1 MSDHKEP
8 ETVPQTRRAA
18 GEGAYIPLSELHAFP
33 GHPFKVMR
41 DAAMEELVQSVR
53 ANGVLSRIIVRPRRA
68 GGYEIIA
75 GHRRCEA
82 ARLAGLT
89 EVPAEVRRD
98 LDDDAAVIAM
108 IETNLKQRTRLL
120 PSERALA
127 YRMMRDALAH
137 QGVSSG
143 NGRHTREEIA
153 DKYGESPRQ
162 VARFIRLTSL
172 NRPLLELV
180 DRGKLQ
186 MGAAVEISYL
196 DTETQCWVMDHF
208 EATGRTPAI
217 AQARE
222 LRRAYGEGALT
233 QEAFAGIMLLRE
245 EGKVAGGE
253 KGFVRRMREE
263 YFPNMTAGDVMEK
276 LRELVEA
283 YQRRQNLNL

>member
-1 MSDHKEP
+1 
-8 ETVPQTRRAA
+8 
-18 GEGAYIPLSELHAFP
+18 
-33 GHPFKVMR
+33 
-41 DAAMEELVQSVR
+41 
-53 ANGVLSRIIVRPRRA
+53 
-68 GGYEIIA
+68 
-75 GHRRCEA
+75 
-82 ARLAGLT
+82 
-89 EVPAEVRRD
+89 
-98 LDDDAAVIAM
+98 
-108 IETNLKQRTRLL
+108 
-120 PSERALA
+120 
-127 YRMMRDALAH
+127 MRDALAH

-233 QEAFAGIMLLRE
+233 QEAFAGIMLRE

-253 KGFVRRMREE
+253 KDFVRRMREE
-263 YFPNMTAGDVMEK
+263 YFQMCIRDSEGLAFPALFSRFKIIHDFAVHPLSPFHADFSIAQIRVK
-276 LRELVEA
+276 I
-283 YQRRQNLNL
+283 NLFLMQIRIILHEYF

>member
-1 MSDHKEP
+1 MNDHTK
-8 ETVPQTRRAA
+8 TANAPQTRQDA
-18 GEGAYIPLSELHAFP
+18 GESMLVALDELHAFP

-41 DAAMEELVQSVR
+41 DAAMEGLVQSVR

-75 GHRRCEA
+75 GHRRSEA

-89 EVPAEVRRD
+89 AIPAEVRRD

-108 IETNLKQRTRLL
+108 IETNLKQRPRLL

-137 QGVSSG
+137 QGVSAEG
-143 NGRHTREEIA
+143 GRHTREEIA

-162 VARFIRLTSL
+162 VARFIRLTAL

-196 DTETQCWVMDHF
+196 DTETQCWIMDNF
-208 EATGRTPAI
+208 EATGEAPAI

-222 LRRAYGEGALT
+222 MRRVYGEGALT
-233 QEAFAGIMLLRE
+233 QEVFTEIMLRE
-245 EGKVAGGE
+245 ERGKTGGE
-253 KGFVRRMREE
+253 KDFIRRMREE
-263 YFPNMTAGDVMEK
+263 YFPNMTTGDVMEK
-276 LRELVEA
+276 LRELAETW
-283 YQRRQNLNL
+283 QRRQNLNL

>member
-98 LDDDAAVIAM
+98 LDDDAAVI
-108 IETNLKQRTRLL
+108 
-120 PSERALA
+120 
-127 YRMMRDALAH
+127 
-137 QGVSSG
+137 
-143 NGRHTREEIA
+143 
-153 DKYGESPRQ
+153 GESPRQ

-233 QEAFAGIMLLRE
+233 QEAFAGIMLRE
-245 EGKVAGGE
+245 EGKEAGGE

>member
-1 MSDHKEP
+1 MNDHTK
-8 ETVPQTRRAA
+8 TANAPQTRQDA
-18 GEGAYIPLSELHAFP
+18 GESMLVALDELHAFP

-75 GHRRCEA
+75 GHRRSEA

-89 EVPAEVRRD
+89 AIPAEVRRD

-108 IETNLKQRTRLL
+108 IETNLKQRPRLL

-137 QGVSSG
+137 QGVSAEG
-143 NGRHTREEIA
+143 GRHTREEIA

-162 VARFIRLTSL
+162 VARFIRLTAL

-196 DTETQCWVMDHF
+196 DTETQCWIMDNF
-208 EATGRTPAI
+208 EATGEAPAI

-222 LRRAYGEGALT
+222 MRRVYGEGALT
-233 QEAFAGIMLLRE
+233 QEVFAEIMLRE
-245 EGKVAGGE
+245 ERGKTGGE
-253 KGFVRRMREE
+253 KDFIRRMREE
-263 YFPNMTAGDVMEK
+263 YFPNMTTGDVMEK
-276 LRELVEA
+276 LRELAETW
-283 YQRRQNLNL
+283 QRRQNLNL

>member
-8 ETVPQTRRAA
+8 GTVPQTRRAA
-18 GEGAYIPLSELHAFP
+18 GEGTYIPLSELHAFP

-75 GHRRCEA
+75 GHRRSEA

-89 EVPAEVRRD
+89 EIPAEVRRD

-137 QGVSSG
+137 QGVRAISEW
-143 NGRHTREEIA
+143 HTREEIA

-162 VARFIRLTSL
+162 IARFIRLTSL

-233 QEAFAGIMLLRE
+233 QEAFAGIMLRE

-253 KGFVRRMREE
+253 KDFVRRMREE

>member
-1 MSDHKEP
+1 
-8 ETVPQTRRAA
+8 
-18 GEGAYIPLSELHAFP
+18 
-33 GHPFKVMR
+33 
-41 DAAMEELVQSVR
+41 
-53 ANGVLSRIIVRPRRA
+53 
-68 GGYEIIA
+68 
-75 GHRRCEA
+75 
-82 ARLAGLT
+82 
-89 EVPAEVRRD
+89 
-98 LDDDAAVIAM
+98 
-108 IETNLKQRTRLL
+108 
-120 PSERALA
+120 
-127 YRMMRDALAH
+127 MMRDALAH

-233 QEAFAGIMLLRE
+233 QEAFAGIMLGRRAKRPA
-245 EGKVAGGE
+245 GKRALCAACG
-253 KGFVRRMREE
+253 RNIS
-263 YFPNMTAGDVMEK
+263 PT
-276 LRELVEA
+276 
-283 YQRRQNLNL
+283 

>member
-1 MSDHKEP
+1 MNDHTK
-8 ETVPQTRRAA
+8 TANAPQTRQDA
-18 GEGAYIPLSELHAFP
+18 GESMLVALDELHAFP

-75 GHRRCEA
+75 GHRRSEA

-89 EVPAEVRRD
+89 AIPAEVRRD

-108 IETNLKQRTRLL
+108 IETNLKQRPRLL

-137 QGVSSG
+137 QGVSAEG
-143 NGRHTREEIA
+143 GRHTREEIA

-162 VARFIRLTSL
+162 VARFIRLTAL
-172 NRPLLELV
+172 NRPLLELM

-196 DTETQCWVMDHF
+196 DTETQCWIMDNF
-208 EATGRTPAI
+208 EATGEAPAI

-222 LRRAYGEGALT
+222 MRRVYGEGALT
-233 QEAFAGIMLLRE
+233 QEVFTEIMLRE
-245 EGKVAGGE
+245 ERGKTGGE
-253 KGFVRRMREE
+253 KDFIRRMREE
-263 YFPNMTAGDVMEK
+263 YFPNMTTGDVMEK
-276 LRELVEA
+276 LRELAETW
-283 YQRRQNLNL
+283 QRRQNLNL

>member
-1 MSDHKEP
+1 M
-8 ETVPQTRRAA
+8 
-18 GEGAYIPLSELHAFP
+18 
-33 GHPFKVMR
+33 
-41 DAAMEELVQSVR
+41 
-53 ANGVLSRIIVRPRRA
+53 
-68 GGYEIIA
+68 
-75 GHRRCEA
+75 
-82 ARLAGLT
+82 
-89 EVPAEVRRD
+89 RRD

-143 NGRHTREEIA
+143 NGRHSREKIA

-196 DTETQCWVMDHF
+196 DTETQCWVMDNF

-217 AQARE
+217 AQAKE
-222 LRRAYGEGALT
+222 LRRAYGEGVLT
-233 QEAFAGIMLLRE
+233 QEAFAGIMLRE

-253 KGFVRRMREE
+253 KDFVRRMREE

-276 LRELVEA
+276 LRELVET

>member
-8 ETVPQTRRAA
+8 GTVPQTRRAA
-18 GEGAYIPLSELHAFP
+18 GEGTYIPLSELHAFP

-53 ANGVLSRIIVRPRRA
+53 DNGVLSRIIVRPRRA

-75 GHRRCEA
+75 GHRRSEA

-89 EVPAEVRRD
+89 EIPAEVRRD

-186 MGAAVEISYL
+186 MGTAVEISYL